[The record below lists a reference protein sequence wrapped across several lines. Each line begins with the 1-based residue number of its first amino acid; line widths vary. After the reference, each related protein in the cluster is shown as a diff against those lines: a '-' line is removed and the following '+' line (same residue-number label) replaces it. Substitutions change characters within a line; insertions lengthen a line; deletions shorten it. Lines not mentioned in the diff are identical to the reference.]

1 MIIIAFLF
9 GALAGGI
16 IAGLILSYSI
26 LAIDDK
32 RKFIEEYERY
42 WEQFHRRY

>member
-1 MIIIAFLF
+1 MIISFLF

-16 IAGLILSYSI
+16 IAGIVMSYSM
-26 LAIDDK
+26 LAVDDK